1 MNKLANFFSIITHPI
16 LLPTWLL
23 LIITEIGLFK
33 TSSINASMCII
44 IVSAITFIIPTI
56 IILFLKKFKVIK
68 TLTMERRDDRVIPIL
83 IMATSLY
90 ITSRFFNGIYVLGIY
105 NFYLICSTLLC
116 MIVFWVNLFWKISLH
131 SIGWGGF
138 VGILYIYT
146 TILAEIFLPYFII
159 SIIVAGIVCSA
170 RLYLKSHDSAQI
182 YVGFITGFMVTT
194 ILYRLLIM

>member
-33 TSSINASMCII
+33 TSSINASICII
-44 IVSAITFIIPTI
+44 IVSAITFVIPTI
-56 IILFLKKFKVIK
+56 IMLFLKKFKVIK

-138 VGILYIYT
+138 VGILFIYT

-159 SIIVAGIVCSA
+159 SIVIAGMVCSA

-182 YVGFITGFMVTT
+182 YVGFITGFLVTT

>member
-33 TSSINASMCII
+33 TSSINASICII
-44 IVSAITFIIPTI
+44 IVSAITFVIPTI

>member
-33 TSSINASMCII
+33 ASSINASMCII
-44 IVSAITFIIPTI
+44 IVSAITFVIPTI
-56 IILFLKKFKVIK
+56 IMLFLRKFKVIK

-138 VGILYIYT
+138 VGILFIYT

-159 SIIVAGIVCSA
+159 SIVIAGMVCSA

-182 YVGFITGFMVTT
+182 YVGFITGFLVTT

>member
-44 IVSAITFIIPTI
+44 IVSAITFVIPTI
-56 IILFLKKFKVIK
+56 IMLFLRKFKVIK

>member
-44 IVSAITFIIPTI
+44 IVSAITFVIPTI

>member
-23 LIITEIGLFK
+23 LIIIEIGLFK

-44 IVSAITFIIPTI
+44 IVSAITFVIPTI
-56 IILFLKKFKVIK
+56 IMLFLKKFKVIK

>member
-44 IVSAITFIIPTI
+44 IVSAITFVIPTI

-138 VGILYIYT
+138 VGILFIYT

>member
-23 LIITEIGLFK
+23 LIIIEIGLFK

-44 IVSAITFIIPTI
+44 IVSAITFVIPTI

-83 IMATSLY
+83 IIATSLY

>member
-23 LIITEIGLFK
+23 LIIIEIGLFK
-33 TSSINASMCII
+33 TSSINASICII
-44 IVSAITFIIPTI
+44 IVSAITFVIPTI

>member
-23 LIITEIGLFK
+23 LIIIEIGLFK

-44 IVSAITFIIPTI
+44 IVSAITFVIPTI

>member
-44 IVSAITFIIPTI
+44 IVSAITFVIPTI
-56 IILFLKKFKVIK
+56 IMLFLRKFKVIK

-138 VGILYIYT
+138 VGILFIYT

-159 SIIVAGIVCSA
+159 SIVIAGMVCSA

-182 YVGFITGFMVTT
+182 YVGFITGFLVTT

>member
-1 MNKLANFFSIITHPI
+1 
-16 LLPTWLL
+16 
-23 LIITEIGLFK
+23 
-33 TSSINASMCII
+33 
-44 IVSAITFIIPTI
+44 
-56 IILFLKKFKVIK
+56 
-68 TLTMERRDDRVIPIL
+68 MERRDDRVIPIL

-138 VGILYIYT
+138 VGILFIYT

-159 SIIVAGIVCSA
+159 SIVIAGMVCSA

-182 YVGFITGFMVTT
+182 YVGFITGFLVTT

>member
-23 LIITEIGLFK
+23 LIIIEIGLFK
-33 TSSINASMCII
+33 TSSINASICII
-44 IVSAITFIIPTI
+44 IVSAITFVIPTI

-170 RLYLKSHDSAQI
+170 RLYLKSHDSVQI

>member
-33 TSSINASMCII
+33 TSSINASICII
-44 IVSAITFIIPTI
+44 IVSAITFVIPTI

-105 NFYLICSTLLC
+105 NFYLICSTLLY

>member
-23 LIITEIGLFK
+23 LIIIEIGLFK

-44 IVSAITFIIPTI
+44 IVSAITFVIPTI

-68 TLTMERRDDRVIPIL
+68 TLSMERRDDRVIPIL

-182 YVGFITGFMVTT
+182 YVGIITGFMVTT

>member
-44 IVSAITFIIPTI
+44 IVSAITFVIPTI
-56 IILFLKKFKVIK
+56 IMLFLKKFKVIK
-68 TLTMERRDDRVIPIL
+68 TLSMERRDDRVIPIL

>member
-23 LIITEIGLFK
+23 LIIIEIGLFK

-44 IVSAITFIIPTI
+44 IVSAITFVIPTI

-68 TLTMERRDDRVIPIL
+68 TLTMKRRDDRVIPIL

-182 YVGFITGFMVTT
+182 YVGFIIGFMVTT

>member
-23 LIITEIGLFK
+23 LIIIEIGLFK
-33 TSSINASMCII
+33 TLSINASMCII
-44 IVSAITFIIPTI
+44 IVSAITFVIPTI

-138 VGILYIYT
+138 VGILFIYT

-159 SIIVAGIVCSA
+159 SIVIAGMVCSA

-182 YVGFITGFMVTT
+182 YVGFITGFLVTT

>member
-33 TSSINASMCII
+33 TLSINASMCII
-44 IVSAITFIIPTI
+44 IVSAITFVIPTI

-138 VGILYIYT
+138 VGILFIYT

>member
-23 LIITEIGLFK
+23 LIIIEIGLFK
-33 TSSINASMCII
+33 TLSINASMCII
-44 IVSAITFIIPTI
+44 IVSAITFVIPTI

>member
-23 LIITEIGLFK
+23 LIIIEIGLFK

-44 IVSAITFIIPTI
+44 IVSAITFVIPTI

-138 VGILYIYT
+138 VGILFIYT

>member
-23 LIITEIGLFK
+23 LIIIEIGLFK

-44 IVSAITFIIPTI
+44 IVSAITFVIPTI
-56 IILFLKKFKVIK
+56 IMLFLKKFRVIK